1 MYKRMPEPRMLCL
14 QNWYH
19 NFESWEKK
27 PVWNPIIL
35 SEILS
40 YSIQVYPSFNITRV
54 QISRLMHPSS
64 RSRKPCRHVVETS
77 EPSEATDIHKAL
89 PINGHHSESFRIE
102 LNRAVS
108 ETFCSSDDI
117 WRRFPWCQWRDF
129 FARRWPT
136 PNQTWTSVAV
146 EGFDTGR
153 GCYWNLLKCRTTIV
167 GYLLNRNPLP
177 FGYLSHIPIKFH
189 LWTFS
194 EFPQR
199 QKGGVKHHKTTSY
212 RLELCELRRKMAM
225 PPAIAELDVGGSC
238 YIPMYRK
245 HW

>member
-199 QKGGVKHHKTTSY
+199 QKGGKT
-212 RLELCELRRKMAM
+212 
-225 PPAIAELDVGGSC
+225 P
-238 YIPMYRK
+238 
-245 HW
+245 